1 MKTPISLLSARV
13 KCSSSVTSQYSPLE
27 SSYSE
32 IDFRATQRSHLLRYS
47 NNHEH
52 EGETF
57 QCQGCDFKTT
67 QWASYMTHIKSH
79 QKGKTSTAFP
89 CPDCDYKTRW
99 KNNLQMHIKAI
110 HKGETFPCPGCDYK
124 ATAKG
129 NLQMHIK
136 FCSRWKN
143 NRQMHI
149 KAIHKGEK
157 FQCTDCDYKAT
168 AKGNLQMHI
177 KTIHKGETFPRPE

>member
-1 MKTPISLLSARV
+1 
-13 KCSSSVTSQYSPLE
+13 
-27 SSYSE
+27 
-32 IDFRATQRSHLLRYS
+32 
-47 NNHEH
+47 
-52 EGETF
+52 
-57 QCQGCDFKTT
+57 
-67 QWASYMTHIKSH
+67 
-79 QKGKTSTAFP
+79 
-89 CPDCDYKTRW
+89 
-99 KNNLQMHIKAI
+99 MHIKAI